1 MGTLSL
7 QQKAVIAHLFNHFPK
22 DFPQHQAAANCLLQA
37 AEYYAQ
43 DLAEPALAQQALTQF
58 RQRFANGTSNKTY
71 LVLKKILDDELN

>member
-43 DLAEPALAQQALTQF
+43 DLAEPALAQQALT
-58 RQRFANGTSNKTY
+58 RFPNGTSNKTY
-71 LVLKKILDDELN
+71 LILKKILDDELN